1 MDFFID
7 IELPLWKDKAIM
19 RNLLHYTEIAEAM
32 HRPPATV
39 HRWLKGVRG
48 ISPDVAVDFE
58 RVTGIQAE
66 AWIFPEKYGNP
77 YLIETKDQ
85 KAA

>member
-1 MDFFID
+1 
-7 IELPLWKDKAIM
+7 LK
-19 RNLLHYTEIAEAM
+19 NLLHYSEIADAM
-32 HRPPATV
+32 RRPPATV

-48 ISPDVAVDFE
+48 ISPSVALEFE

-77 YLIETKDQ
+77 YLIDTEE